1 MEGTMTDT
9 DKRPARAAE
18 LRRAVLD
25 RFARKLDKY
34 LPESGDAGPW
44 KLGEMELALL
54 DDMNEVAC
62 GVIESRI
69 GADPNRTV
77 EKPKCPECGLAL
89 GGLKRDR
96 TTHKQTLFGPIR
108 YSRTYGTCQ
117 ACGLA
122 FSPSG
127 EVFRLRQ
134 GLL

>member
-1 MEGTMTDT
+1 MEGAMTDT
-9 DKRPARAAE
+9 DRRAAGAAE
-18 LRRAVLD
+18 LRRAVLE

-34 LPESGDAGPW
+34 LPESGELAPW
-44 KLGEMELALL
+44 KLGEIELKLL
-54 DDMNEVAC
+54 DDMNELAC
-62 GVIESRI
+62 GIIESRI
-69 GADPNRTV
+69 GADPKRTL
-77 EKPKCPECGLAL
+77 EKPKCPGCGLAL
-89 GGLKRDR
+89 AGVKRDR
-96 TTHKQTLFGPIR
+96 ATHKQTLFGPIR

>member
-1 MEGTMTDT
+1 MGAMTDADT
-9 DKRPARAAE
+9 RPAGRAG
-18 LRRAVLD
+18 LRKAVLD
-25 RFARKLDKY
+25 RCVAMLDRH
-34 LPESGDAGPW
+34 LPESGELGAW
-44 KLGEMELALL
+44 KLGQMELALL
-54 DDMNEVAC
+54 DDVNEIARD
-62 GVIESRI
+62 VIEARI

-89 GGLKRDR
+89 GGVKRER
-96 TTHKQTLFGPIR
+96 ATHKQTLFGPIR
-108 YSRTYGTCQ
+108 YGRTYGTCQ